1 MQFSTMAGTAVGM
14 AVGAAAVC
22 LATQDQR
29 MMRKTVHKLAKGAEK
44 TLAAGNAK
52 GSPWQG
58 SRTCFSCVY
67 HRRLIK
73 NVLFQ
78 EFPFY
83 FLQLHLHFQQLIGNT
98 LRTKRWHIRSAD

>member
-44 TLAAGNAK
+44 TLADLDKAVVALHTAFGL
-52 GSPWQG
+52 GSDEQA
-58 SRTCFSCVY
+58 TVY
-67 HRRLIK
+67 GGTGR
-73 NVLFQ
+73 
-78 EFPFY
+78 
-83 FLQLHLHFQQLIGNT
+83 
-98 LRTKRWHIRSAD
+98 

>member
-44 TLAAGNAK
+44 TLADLDWLLRCHEAVRLTGLSASALLKAADLHATLMNEDWQHV
-52 GSPWQG
+52 GSA
-58 SRTCFSCVY
+58 
-67 HRRLIK
+67 LIATT
-73 NVLFQ
+73 
-78 EFPFY
+78 P
-83 FLQLHLHFQQLIGNT
+83 
-98 LRTKRWHIRSAD
+98 

>member
-44 TLAAGNAK
+44 TLADLDKAV
-52 GSPWQG
+52 QH
-58 SRTCFSCVY
+58 TC
-67 HRRLIK
+67 
-73 NVLFQ
+73 
-78 EFPFY
+78 
-83 FLQLHLHFQQLIGNT
+83 
-98 LRTKRWHIRSAD
+98 W